1 MTMATN
7 NELVLKQVLDKN
19 LVIQLWVKI
28 TSFPILKIKLS
39 KFIKLAEITRVN
51 VLGFVKDER
60 CFSTMLFIKKQA
72 KELLVV
78 PFASLHLILYTMV
91 LQT

>member
-1 MTMATN
+1 MATN

-19 LVIQLWVKI
+19 LIIQLWVKI

-60 CFSTMLFIKKQA
+60 CFSTMFFIKKKA
-72 KELLVV
+72 KELLIV
-78 PFASLHLILYTMV
+78 PFGSLHLILYTMV